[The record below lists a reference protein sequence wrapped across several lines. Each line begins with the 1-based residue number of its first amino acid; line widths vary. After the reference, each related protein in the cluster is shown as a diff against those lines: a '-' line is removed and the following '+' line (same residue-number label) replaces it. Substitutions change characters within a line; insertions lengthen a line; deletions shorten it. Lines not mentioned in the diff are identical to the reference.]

1 MATKTGRKLVKF
13 PSDTTLKLVSIIAIL
28 SKYKILVSMS
38 EQMAQ
43 HVIYFQ
49 YCDTNNGYISDFY
62 VQDRIGNT

>member
-13 PSDTTLKLVSIIAIL
+13 PSDITLKLVSIIVNL

-43 HVIYFQ
+43 NVIFIQ

-62 VQDRIGNT
+62 VQDRVGNT